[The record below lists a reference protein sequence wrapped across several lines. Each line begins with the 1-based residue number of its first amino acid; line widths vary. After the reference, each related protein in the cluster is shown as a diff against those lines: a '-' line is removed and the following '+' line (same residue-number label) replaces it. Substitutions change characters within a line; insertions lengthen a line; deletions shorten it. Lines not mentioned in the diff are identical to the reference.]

1 MYTCENNKTF
11 KRTCDNMKKIYKLF
25 NLIILLFILLASIA
39 FFKSK
44 NNKEFIS
51 NSSAKLYIN
60 ASDKISEGVK
70 LQINWKEVA
79 ALHGVYLK
87 NNFSNASEEEVLNL
101 AKKFT
106 AKNTSSTKFKGS
118 IYKLLPLE
126 HVMNNLSFKE
136 KEKKKVYKNLDLLK
150 NKYIVEVSKEKEDF
164 INSLVPEAKSIYTEY
179 DILPSIAIGQAI
191 LESDWGKSKLS
202 SNYNNLFGIKS
213 TKSWKGKTVE
223 METSENYDDTI
234 IDVFRAYNSKK
245 DSLKDYAK
253 FLKDNKRYR
262 ENGVFN
268 SKTYIEQ
275 SDTITKAGYSTKQD
289 KDGNHMYGNLLTEII
304 KEYNLQ
310 LIDNEV
316 QSEYFK

>member
-1 MYTCENNKTF
+1 M
-11 KRTCDNMKKIYKLF
+11 RKIYKLF
-25 NLIILLFILLASIA
+25 KLTILLFILLASFT
-39 FFKSK
+39 FFKSI

-51 NSSAKLYIN
+51 NSSSKVYIN
-60 ASDKISEGVK
+60 SSDKISKDIG

-101 AKKFT
+101 AKKFVD
-106 AKNTSSTKFKGS
+106 KNTHSTKFKGS
-118 IYKLLPLE
+118 IYKLVPLE
-126 HVMNNLSFKE
+126 EVMNNLSFKE

-150 NKYIVEVSKEKEDF
+150 DKYIVKVSEEKETF
-164 INSLVPEAKSIYTEY
+164 ISALTPEAKSIYKEY
-179 DILPSIAIGQAI
+179 DILPSIVIGQAI

-202 SNYNNLFGIKS
+202 SNYNNLFGIKA
-213 TKSWKGKTVE
+213 TTSWKGKTVK

-234 IDVFRAYNSKK
+234 IDVFRSYDSKGN
-245 DSLKDYAK
+245 SLKDYAK
-253 FLKDNKRYR
+253 FLKDNRRYK

-275 SDTITKAGYSTKQD
+275 ADSITKAGYSTKKD

-304 KEYNLQ
+304 REYNLQ

-316 QSEYFK
+316 QNEYFKQIYSQQENF